1 MDKIKRKLTRINITD
16 LILCILILMI
26 FSRYIVLTK
35 ANVFRIIVSFFLL
48 VQLLK
53 LISGKYREIIYA
65 NIIMTIIVISSNMKI
80 LLLGEFSFS
89 ITYIIAHLIAQLLIV
104 YSIYISDIKFFEEKK
119 LNIIKILLVAFLFYV
134 LSYKFELDIFDM
146 LNILYYYIYFCVWI
160 SILLLSKER
169 FKYHTKIQ
177 KKVQIITLLVILLI
191 YIATMI
197 FNEKGLFF
205 EGNKLLAWDS
215 ILLILINEMN
225 INAKS
230 RDNNAIIIIKI
241 LCSFFVISSVNK
253 LGWIT
258 SPYLTIFLL
267 LFLVWQAITKIKI
280 YSKKDNIDSIISYEE
295 ESKEFSDFLHDEILQ
310 DVLNIKR
317 CTEKEHKEEL
327 VDNLIA
333 KIRESMDFYSP
344 HIFPKISLKDNY
356 KFLIKNIEERYKS
369 KKIVVDFYCNDDL
382 YLSNPYDIFI
392 YKCIRECLNN
402 IYKHTESIF
411 VCIDLKI
418 ENQKILLTIEND
430 EGNFNSES
438 LSNTN
443 IGRGWSYIIA
453 STEKFGGTYKI
464 HDGDVTKIEIELPM
478 SGRVYFENIIN

>member
-1 MDKIKRKLTRINITD
+1 MIGINRKLNGLKITD
-16 LILCILILMI
+16 LIVIILMMI
-26 FSRYIVLTK
+26 MLSRYIALTK
-35 ANVFRIIVSFFLL
+35 VNIFRVVVSFFLF

-53 LISGKYREIIYA
+53 LISGKYREIIYI
-65 NIIMTIIVISSNMKI
+65 NIIMTIVIIGSNMKI
-80 LLLGEFSFS
+80 LFLGEFSFS

-104 YSIYISDIKFFEEKK
+104 YSIYISDVKFFEEKK
-119 LNIIKILLVAFLFYV
+119 NSIIKILAITFLFYV

-146 LNILYYYIYFCVWI
+146 LNILYYYIYFCIWI
-160 SILLLSKER
+160 SVLLLSKER
-169 FKYHTKIQ
+169 FKYYTRIQ

-215 ILLILINEMN
+215 ILLILINEIN
-225 INAKS
+225 INTKS
-230 RDNNAIIIIKI
+230 RGNNIIVVIKI
-241 LCSFFVISSVNK
+241 LCAFFITCGLSK
-253 LGWIT
+253 LGWTT
-258 SPYLTIFLL
+258 SPYLAILLL
-267 LFLVWQAITKIKI
+267 LFLVWQATNKMKI
-280 YSKKDNIDSIISYEE
+280 YTNKENIDSIISYEE

-317 CTEKEHKEEL
+317 YMEKEYKEEL
-327 VDNLIA
+327 VDNLIT
-333 KIRESMDFYSP
+333 KIREGMDFYSP

-356 KFLIKNIEERYKS
+356 KFLIKNIGERYKS
-369 KKIVVDFYCNDDL
+369 KKIVVDFYCDDNIF
-382 YLSNPYDIFI
+382 LSNPYDIFI

-411 VCIDLKI
+411 VCIDLRI
-418 ENQKILLTIEND
+418 EDQKILLIIEND
-430 EGNFNSES
+430 EGDFNTEN

-453 STEKFGGTYKI
+453 SVDKLGGIYRI
-464 HDGDVTKIEIELPM
+464 QNGEVTRIEIELPM